1 MIPSFVPKF
10 YPTDSNIF
18 SLKSF
23 TFELAFP
30 FLKFFPLGQEFDQYL
45 EDISWS
51 TFVPQYWETYPSSGK
66 ILDMPLQVLHFGLC
80 PINN

>member
-30 FLKFFPLGQEFDQYL
+30 FLKFFRLSHLSRFYL
-45 EDISWS
+45 QRLNKVGMSHDAHS
-51 TFVPQYWETYPSSGK
+51 
-66 ILDMPLQVLHFGLC
+66 
-80 PINN
+80 